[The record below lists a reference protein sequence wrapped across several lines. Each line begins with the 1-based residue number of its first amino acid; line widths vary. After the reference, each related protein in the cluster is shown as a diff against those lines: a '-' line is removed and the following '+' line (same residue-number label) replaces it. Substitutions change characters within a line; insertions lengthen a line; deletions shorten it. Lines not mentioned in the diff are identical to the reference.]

1 MDVCKY
7 NNSMPPVN
15 ENKRKDSLKFVL
27 FALVV
32 FVVANGI
39 VYVHLLVNNVDLSAR
54 LGDVERELH
63 SYRLSVDQDSLT
75 GHMQEDGRAVE
86 QNSDLIDNQAPIRV
100 QKRSYR
106 TEPREERSVIDAP
119 VLTIHARLVD
129 GESSNEGRLEVR
141 SESGEWGT
149 ICNDR
154 WDMRD
159 ADVVCR
165 QLGYRGAVPGT
176 ERRFF
181 GEGRGKIWL
190 DDVICAGT
198 ESNLGDCNLP
208 LGWGNHN
215 CMHDEDVG
223 VVCAG
228 VNECAT
234 NHCRNNAACVGS
246 GEGYRC
252 LCTTGFHGK
261 HCEHGT
267 HRHHGAY
274 SGQISLLSVHIPART
289 DSRSRSG
296 MITVKK
302 GIFTQWGNIH
312 VPGFGFDEGQLEIL
326 EPGKYFV
333 YSQVEFAGDEKDA
346 GSKYSVRV
354 GETPYLSCMLPVEG
368 VPPRYTCY
376 TGGVLDLKTGDRV
389 YIYVETSHT
398 CNIGTDADRTY
409 FGAIKLSADEDAN

>member
-1 MDVCKY
+1 M
-7 NNSMPPVN
+7 SSVN
-15 ENKRKDSLKFVL
+15 ESKRWDSLKFVW
-27 FALVV
+27 FSLVV

-54 LGDVERELH
+54 LGDVEREL
-63 SYRLSVDQDSLT
+63 RLT
-75 GHMQEDGRAVE
+75 GHMSEDGRVVE
-86 QNSDLIDNQAPIRV
+86 GNIDSIDNQAPIRV

-129 GESSNEGRLEVR
+129 GKSSNEGRLEVR

-154 WDMRD
+154 WDIRD

-289 DSRSRSG
+289 E
-296 MITVKK
+296 
-302 GIFTQWGNIH
+302 GIFTQWQWDNIP
-312 VPGFGFDEGQLEIL
+312 VPGFGFEGGQLEIL

-354 GETPYLSCMLPVEG
+354 GDTPYLSCMLPVEG
-368 VPPRYTCY
+368 VPPRYTCN
-376 TGGVLDLKTGDRV
+376 TGGVLNLKTGDKV

-409 FGAIKLSADEDAN
+409 FGAIKLSAGEDNN